1 VPRWQRSRFVGLAI
15 GATVLLL
22 ALSAGS
28 VGSGAGTTLRVS
40 LPDGQ
45 VLLRVALPA
54 DAAFALRYRNSLYG
68 SLAQERFVVMDDG
81 ALRLTELRAEELAV
95 LEEYYAIATPARA
108 VGGRLGLVAD
118 PAHVPEITAL
128 QVAATDRGARTLI
141 VAGHDPIEL
150 WRFVDDRTPQ
160 VILEAEP

>member
-1 VPRWQRSRFVGLAI
+1 MRTRFVGLVL
-15 GATVLLL
+15 GTVLLV

-28 VGSGAGTTLRVS
+28 VTSGASPTLRIS

-68 SLAQERFVVMDDG
+68 SFAQERFVVMDDG
-81 ALRLTELRAEELAV
+81 RLRLTELRAEQLAV

-108 VGGRLGLVAD
+108 VGGRLGLAAD
-118 PAHVPEITAL
+118 PAHVPEIGAL

-141 VAGHDPIEL
+141 VAGLEPIEL
-150 WRFVDDRTPQ
+150 WRFVDDGAPH
-160 VILEAEP
+160 VLIEAEP